1 MSSFVDRSGAGR
13 IARLLR
19 WWPIPVTVATSLIL
33 QRVLLESRYDV
44 AGHAAEHLSGASA
57 PFAAAA
63 LCVILVWAT
72 PAVGRQWEVLGSMAL
87 WWAMTVLVLVGNL
100 RVVQDLIDAGYSRT
114 PTSSVPDVAD
124 HSLANSS
131 VWLAVIASIVM
142 IAAFRRRR
150 HVGNRLTV
158 GAVIASALFPPWI
171 FPGLGAVVL
180 LVARCIAHGNAM
192 SAMSAMS
199 AGATSAMS
207 AGATPAGVSGGGEG
221 ADEQRGRLDSE
232 VEPLGAALGTTV
244 ELEGLLPV
252 EPHRDGRTLP
262 EVGMP

>member
-1 MSSFVDRSGAGR
+1 MSSSVDRSGAGR

-180 LVARCIAHGNAM
+180 LVARCIAHGKAM
-192 SAMSAMS
+192 
-199 AGATSAMS
+199 SAMS

-221 ADEQRGRLDSE
+221 ADEQRGRLDGE